1 MARIRS
7 VLPWGILLLFGALFL
22 LSWWIED
29 CLIYADWSHVRA
41 FRIASLIFTQLRLDL
56 AVGLIVN
63 TIWLIGHLLWTILT
77 VLATLIARG
86 SDWLPLSLRT
96 THAFRLLASFGA
108 SLANTFGGDSAM
120 NFGAGLLRLIE
131 KLIKV
136 IVALNGAAWIYN
148 IGRRAGR
155 LIVMALEFPTRLG
168 AQPGASAEPSVSNDD
183 GRRVREARRRREY
196 AQFMETHVKRIGIVL
211 AGGGASGAYQAG
223 ALKAIYEFLRD
234 YDALD
239 KVAMVAGTSIGAW
252 NAMFWM
258 AGMIESPDLRRP
270 SLETWWKTISFR
282 RLLEFRWLYVPFWSS
297 SLLRTTPWR
306 ENELAGDRG
315 PSRAAWTR
323 PGRRLPLL
331 RRNRAGQR
339 CD

>member
-7 VLPWGILLLFGALFL
+7 ALPWGMLLLFGALFL

-86 SDWLPLSLRT
+86 SDSLPLSLRA
-96 THAFRLLASFGA
+96 THAFRLLAFFGA

-120 NFGAGLLRLIE
+120 NSGAGLLRLIE

-148 IGRRAGR
+148 
-155 LIVMALEFPTRLG
+155 M
-168 AQPGASAEPSVSNDD
+168 PGFTTS
-183 GRRVREARRRREY
+183 
-196 AQFMETHVKRIGIVL
+196 
-211 AGGGASGAYQAG
+211 GGA
-223 ALKAIYEFLRD
+223 
-234 YDALD
+234 
-239 KVAMVAGTSIGAW
+239 
-252 NAMFWM
+252 
-258 AGMIESPDLRRP
+258 P
-270 SLETWWKTISFR
+270 
-282 RLLEFRWLYVPFWSS
+282 
-297 SLLRTTPWR
+297 
-306 ENELAGDRG
+306 
-315 PSRAAWTR
+315 AA
-323 PGRRLPLL
+323 
-331 RRNRAGQR
+331 
-339 CD
+339 